1 MQLVKEGLVTT
12 QRKEKQLFLLQ
23 DIVKTKRTLL
33 MKADPKPRTGWIIH
47 MLIFGLDAFSCTG
60 ARIGALFPDDKD
72 KDRGKKG
79 LRYKVSAYIETFA
92 SAD

>member
-1 MQLVKEGLVTT
+1 
-12 QRKEKQLFLLQ
+12 LFRLH
-23 DIVKTKRTLL
+23 DIVDTKRTLL

-47 MLIFGLDAFSCTG
+47 LLVFGLDVFSCTG
-60 ARIGALFPDDKD
+60 ARIGALFPEDKD
-72 KDRGKKG
+72 KNRRKKG